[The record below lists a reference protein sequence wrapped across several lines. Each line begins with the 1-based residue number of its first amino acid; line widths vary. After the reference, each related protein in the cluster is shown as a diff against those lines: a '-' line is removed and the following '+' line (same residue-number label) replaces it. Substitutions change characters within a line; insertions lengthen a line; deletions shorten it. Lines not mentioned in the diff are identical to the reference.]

1 MAKAL
6 FELNPDLDKAALA
19 AEFASAKRLQ
29 IRDVLTDKSAR
40 ELRRIAETQVPWGM
54 GMQAGAKAEGRGFSA
69 EDLRDRAKAQE
80 AMELAKATDAAAAK
94 GDYAYRSLRY
104 SLVEAIQKG
113 WDKSGTFE
121 ILLEHLNAEPFLG
134 LMREV
139 SGLPELRRA
148 DAHFACYAA
157 QHFLGR
163 HNDSHVAEGWR
174 IAYVLN
180 LTIDDWHPD
189 WGGYLLFYDK
199 DGNVETGFRPRFNTL
214 NMFLVPQDHAVSYV
228 PPFAPKGRYAINGW
242 LRDR

>member
-6 FELNPDLDKAALA
+6 FEINPQLDRTALA
-19 AEFASAKRLQ
+19 AEFAASKRLQ
-29 IRDVLTDKSAR
+29 IRDVLTEETAR
-40 ELRRIAETQVPWGM
+40 ELRHIMDTQVPWGM
-54 GMQAGAKAEGRGFSA
+54 GMQAGALAEGRGFSA
-69 EDLRDRAKAQE
+69 DDMRDRAKAQE
-80 AMELAKATDAAAAK
+80 AMELAKATDAAAAR

-113 WDKSGTFE
+113 WDTSGTFE

-134 LMREV
+134 LMRDV
-139 SGLPELRRA
+139 SGLPELLRA
-148 DAHFACYAA
+148 DAHFACYAP

-189 WGGYLLFYDK
+189 WGGYLLFYDE